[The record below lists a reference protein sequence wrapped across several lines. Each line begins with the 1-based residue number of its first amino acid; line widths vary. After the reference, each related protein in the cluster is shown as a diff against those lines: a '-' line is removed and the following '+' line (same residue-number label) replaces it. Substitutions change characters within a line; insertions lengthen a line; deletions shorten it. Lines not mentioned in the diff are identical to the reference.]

1 MARRFSASRALTV
14 GLVTTYTS
22 INEKYYAA
30 LETRRRLSE
39 LSPTTSPKRS
49 GRNRTS
55 ENSTATES
63 WMLPARRQPGNAREV
78 VRERYLLDKV
88 LGRGSF
94 GKVVLAYDLAKDRHV
109 AIKVIERSKRTASA
123 VKQEVEILRQLNGGS
138 IGDDESEE
146 SGSGEDSSS
155 MHKLAGKDACVRLLD
170 FFTHQADKP
179 DGGFQCLVFEIMSFS
194 LYDVLR
200 VTNLSGVSVKLV
212 RKLSV
217 QILQALEYTKSLGI
231 IHCDVKPENVL
242 LCHPERSAVKLIDF
256 GSACKC
262 GTQQFSYVQS
272 RFYRAPEVI
281 LGMKYGPA
289 IDMWSAGCM
298 LYELRTG
305 TPLFMGWSEHDQLC
319 KMEATLGRIPQSLYD
334 YVPGEYRTR
343 YFDVSGRMKPSPEL
357 LSAAKKNK
365 TPLPTP
371 GSRPIA
377 LAMRD
382 ELAKHEASTS
392 AATSQVEDG
401 EGRMDV
407 GYDRTM
413 RDGAS
418 VADHGEF
425 DEEHDILLA
434 LISRMVT
441 LDPKRR
447 ITPEQALE
455 HPFFYP
461 LAGKV
466 VLDRG
471 VSKNIL
477 EKRLSSIPDM
487 STMDAMNARE
497 AQNGVGERFSFSV
510 TDPEHKL

>member
-1 MARRFSASRALTV
+1 M
-14 GLVTTYTS
+14 S
-22 INEKYYAA
+22 INKKYYAA
-30 LETRRRLSE
+30 LETRRRLSD
-39 LSPTTSPKRS
+39 LTPPASPT
-49 GRNRTS
+49 RNDHKRTS

-63 WMLPARRQPGNAREV
+63 WTSPSRRQPGNAREV
-78 VRERYLLDKV
+78 VHERYLLDKV

-123 VKQEVEILRQLNGGS
+123 VNQEVEFLRELNGGS
-138 IGDDESEE
+138 IGDDDSED
-146 SGSGEDSSS
+146 SGSGGDSASTRR
-155 MHKLAGKDACVRLLD
+155 LPGKDACIRLLD

-179 DGGFQCLVFEIMSFS
+179 DGGFQCLVFEIMSHS

-217 QILQALEYTKSLGI
+217 QIMQALEYTKSLGI
-231 IHCDVKPENVL
+231 IHCDIKPENVL

-281 LGMKYGPA
+281 LGMQYGPA

-319 KMEATLGRIPQSLYD
+319 KMEATLGRIPQSVYD
-334 YVPGEYRTR
+334 RVPGEYRNR
-343 YFDVSGRMKPSPEL
+343 YFDMSGRMKPSPEL
-357 LSAAKKNK
+357 LRAVKKDK
-365 TPLPTP
+365 IPFPTP

-377 LAMRD
+377 AAMHD
-382 ELAKHEASTS
+382 ELAKRGASTS
-392 AATSQVEDG
+392 GRTSKEENRKG
-401 EGRMDV
+401 MAIEEL
-407 GYDRTM
+407 DRTM
-413 RDGAS
+413 QDGAS

-425 DEEHDILLA
+425 DEEHEILLA

-461 LAGKV
+461 LADKV
-466 VLDRG
+466 VVDR
-471 VSKNIL
+471 VISKNIL

-487 STMDAMNARE
+487 STMDAMHARE
-497 AQNGVGERFSFSV
+497 ELSGVGKRFTFDV
-510 TDPEHKL
+510 TAGKNKN